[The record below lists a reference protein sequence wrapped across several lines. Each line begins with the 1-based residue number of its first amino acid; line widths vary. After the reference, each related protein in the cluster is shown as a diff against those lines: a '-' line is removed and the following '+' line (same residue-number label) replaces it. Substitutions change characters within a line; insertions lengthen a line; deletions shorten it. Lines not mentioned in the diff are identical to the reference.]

1 MKDAVPQANILT
13 PRTTRNVKIATKD
26 IYPSLAQENASSVMY
41 ANCNT
46 PMEQDLQCVKH
57 VEIPLVNIGV
67 ESVQMGAQ
75 QLMAIVSAALQVIFE
90 SRNYSYHPAWSKVA
104 LDPAMPLKN
113 KLVA

>member
-1 MKDAVPQANILT
+1 VKDAVPQANILT
-13 PRTTRNVKIATKD
+13 PRTSCNVKIAQKD
-26 IYPSLAQENASSVMY
+26 GYPNLVKRTAYSVMY
-41 ANCNT
+41 AHWNS
-46 PMEQDLQCVKH
+46 PMQQGLQCAKH

-113 KLVA
+113 KMVA